1 MFAKATKKSV
11 APKVAIQGVSG
22 AGKTFSALRFA
33 RGLGERV
40 ALIDTENRSAS
51 LYASAFDFDACEIMP
66 RPFGNST
73 AFWWTDFRD
82 AIQAAIDA
90 KYDVLIVDSASH
102 IWDATLAFKS
112 RLDTQGGNSYA
123 NWSVPSQTFATV
135 QNAILQAPIPVVCTF
150 RSKMEYALENVDG
163 KLIPRK
169 VGLAP
174 VTRADAE
181 YDFTLVFDID
191 RDHVATVSKSR
202 AAIFGDD
209 FKEILTE
216 EHGKR
221 FKEWL
226 K

>member
-1 MFAKATKKSV
+1 
-11 APKVAIQGVSG
+11 
-22 AGKTFSALRFA
+22 
-33 RGLGERV
+33 
-40 ALIDTENRSAS
+40 
-51 LYASAFDFDACEIMP
+51 MP

>member
-1 MFAKATKKSV
+1 
-11 APKVAIQGVSG
+11 
-22 AGKTFSALRFA
+22 
-33 RGLGERV
+33 
-40 ALIDTENRSAS
+40 
-51 LYASAFDFDACEIMP
+51 
-66 RPFGNST
+66 
-73 AFWWTDFRD
+73 
-82 AIQAAIDA
+82 
-90 KYDVLIVDSASH
+90 
-102 IWDATLAFKS
+102 
-112 RLDTQGGNSYA
+112 
-123 NWSVPSQTFATV
+123 
-135 QNAILQAPIPVVCTF
+135 
-150 RSKMEYALENVDG
+150 MEYALENVDG

-221 FKEWL
+221 FKDWL